1 MRRLE
6 IILSRLIWF
15 IPTLFGLVFV
25 VFFISNVIPTDPAR
39 IVAGENATEA
49 QVQAL
54 RAEMGLDQ
62 PLYIQ
67 FGRYIA
73 DLVTGDLGNSLYTQ
87 RAISD
92 DLLHRLPATLELTTA
107 AMIIAIGLGVP
118 LGVISAVKRN
128 SITDQTLRVLS
139 VSGLAVASFWLAMEL
154 QMYFSTKLGWT
165 PLNGR
170 VDGWGPEEITGFYLI
185 DSVLTGDWTSFWDT
199 LHHMLL
205 PAITL
210 ALPAA
215 ATLVRFTR
223 AGVLEVINSNF
234 VLYERAMG
242 LPTTLIT
249 WKYVLR
255 NALISTVTQIGLI
268 FGTLFA
274 GAVVVEAVFDWPGL
288 GTYAVQSILQSDTK
302 AILGFSIIV
311 GVVFIGVNLLVDIIH
326 TFIDPRTLK

>member
-6 IILSRLIWF
+6 IILSRLVWF

-39 IVAGENATEA
+39 IVAGENATET
-49 QVQAL
+49 QVQEL
-54 RAEMGLDQ
+54 RVEMGLDQ
-62 PLYIQ
+62 PLYVQ
-67 FGRYIA
+67 FARYVG
-73 DLVTGDLGNSLYTQ
+73 DLATGDLGKSLYTQ
-87 RAISD
+87 RAIAD
-92 DLLHRLPATLELTTA
+92 DLLHRLPATLELTIA
-107 AMIIAIGLGVP
+107 AMIISIGIGVP
-118 LGVISAVKRN
+118 FGVISAVKRN
-128 SITDQTLRVLS
+128 SLIDQTLRVLS

-170 VDGWGPEEITGFYLI
+170 IGGWGPDEVTGFYVI
-185 DSVLTGDWTSFWDT
+185 DSIIAGDWASLWDT
-199 LHHMLL
+199 MLHMLL

-242 LPTTLIT
+242 FPTPLII

-268 FGTLFA
+268 FGALFS

-326 TFIDPRTLK
+326 TFIDPRTIQ

>member
-6 IILSRLIWF
+6 MILSRLIWF

-25 VFFISNVIPTDPAR
+25 VFFISNVVPTDPAR

-49 QVQAL
+49 QVAAL
-54 RAEMGLDQ
+54 RSEMGLDK
-62 PLYIQ
+62 PLPVQ
-67 FGRYIA
+67 FAIYVR
-73 DLVTGDLGNSLYTQ
+73 DLATGDLGNSLYTR
-87 RAISD
+87 RAISE
-92 DLLHRLPATLELTTA
+92 DLLHRLPATLELTMA
-107 AMIIAIGLGVP
+107 AMIIAVGLGVP
-118 LGVISAVKRN
+118 LGVISAVRRN
-128 SITDQTLRVLS
+128 SLVDQVLRILS

-154 QMYFSTKLGWT
+154 QMFFSTRLGWT

-170 VDGWGPEEITGFYLI
+170 IAGWGPDEITGFYVI
-185 DSVLTGDWTSFWDT
+185 DSVLTGDWTSLGDAV
-199 LHHMLL
+199 LHMLL

-223 AGVLEVINSNF
+223 AGVLEVINSNY

-242 LPTTLIT
+242 FPRPLII

-268 FGTLFA
+268 FGSLFA

-302 AILGFSIIV
+302 AILGFSIVV
-311 GVVFIGVNLLVDIIH
+311 GIVFIGVNLLVDIVH

>member
-6 IILSRLIWF
+6 LVLSRLVWF
-15 IPTLFGLVFV
+15 IPTLFGLVFL

-62 PLYIQ
+62 PLHIQ
-67 FGRYIA
+67 FGRYIG
-73 DLVTGDLGNSLYTQ
+73 DLATGDMGRSLYTR

-92 DLLHRLPATLELTTA
+92 DLMHRLPATLELTFA

-118 LGVISAVKRN
+118 AGVISAVRRN
-128 SITDQTLRVLS
+128 SLTDQVLRVLS

-154 QMYFSTKLGWT
+154 QMFFSTRLGWM

-170 VDGWGPEEITGFYLI
+170 VSGWGPDEITGFYVI
-185 DSVLTGDWTSFWDT
+185 DSILSGDWESLRDT
-199 LHHMLL
+199 LHHMIL
-205 PAITL
+205 PAFTL

-223 AGVLEVINSNF
+223 AGVLEVINSNY
-234 VLYERAMG
+234 VTYERAMG
-242 LPTTLIT
+242 FPTPLII

-268 FGTLFA
+268 FGALFA

-311 GVVFIGVNLLVDIIH
+311 GIVFIGVNLLVDIIH

>member
-6 IILSRLIWF
+6 IILSRLVWF

-39 IVAGENATEA
+39 IIAGENATEA
-49 QVQAL
+49 QVVAL

-62 PLYIQ
+62 PLYVQ
-67 FGRYIA
+67 FGRYVA
-73 DLVTGDLGNSLYTQ
+73 DLATGDLGKSLYTQ

-92 DLLHRLPATLELTTA
+92 DLLHRLPATLELTIA

-128 SITDQTLRVLS
+128 SLIDQTLRVLS

-154 QMYFSTKLGWT
+154 QMYFSTRLGWT

-170 VDGWGPEEITGFYLI
+170 IAGWGPEDITGFYVL
-185 DSVLTGDWTSFWDT
+185 DSVLTGDWASLWDAM
-199 LHHMLL
+199 HHMLL
-205 PAITL
+205 PAVTL

-242 LPTTLIT
+242 MPSPVII

-288 GTYAVQSILQSDTK
+288 GTYAVQSILQSDTR

-311 GVVFIGVNLLVDIIH
+311 GVVFIGVNLLVDILH

>member
-6 IILSRLIWF
+6 IILSRLVWF

-39 IVAGENATEA
+39 IIAGENATEA
-49 QVQAL
+49 QVVAL

-62 PLYIQ
+62 PVYIQ
-67 FGRYIA
+67 FGRYVA
-73 DLVTGDLGNSLYTQ
+73 GLATGDLGKSMYTQ
-87 RAISD
+87 REISE
-92 DLLHRLPATLELTTA
+92 DLLRRLPATLELTLA
-107 AMIIAIGLGVP
+107 AMILAVGLGVP
-118 LGVISAVKRN
+118 LGVISAVRRN
-128 SITDQTLRVLS
+128 SMVDQTLRLLS

-170 VDGWGPEEITGFYLI
+170 IGGWGPEEITGFYVL
-185 DSVLTGDWTSFWDT
+185 DSILTQDWASLGDT
-199 LHHMLL
+199 LHHLLL

-242 LPTTLIT
+242 IPVPLII

-268 FGTLFA
+268 FGALFA

-302 AILGFSIIV
+302 AILGFSVVV
-311 GVVFIGVNLLVDIIH
+311 GVVFIGVNLLVDITH

>member
-6 IILSRLIWF
+6 IILSRLVWF

-39 IVAGENATEA
+39 IVAGENATET

-54 RAEMGLDQ
+54 RIEMGLDQ
-62 PLYIQ
+62 PLYVQ
-67 FGRYIA
+67 FTRYIA
-73 DLVTGDLGNSLYTQ
+73 DLAAGDLGKSLYTQ

-92 DLLHRLPATLELTTA
+92 DLLHRLPATLELTLA
-107 AMIIAIGLGVP
+107 AMIISIGIGVP
-118 LGVISAVKRN
+118 FGVISAVKRN
-128 SITDQTLRVLS
+128 SFVDQSLRILS

-170 VDGWGPEEITGFYLI
+170 IGGWGPDEITGFYVI
-185 DSVLTGDWTSFWDT
+185 DSILAGDWASLWDT
-199 LHHMLL
+199 IIHMLL
-205 PAITL
+205 PATTL

-242 LPTTLIT
+242 FPTPLII

-268 FGTLFA
+268 FGALFS

-302 AILGFSIIV
+302 AILGFSIVV

-326 TFIDPRTLK
+326 TFIDPRTIQ

>member
-6 IILSRLIWF
+6 IILSRLVWF
-15 IPTLFGLVFV
+15 VPTLFGLVFV

-39 IVAGENATEA
+39 IVAGENATTA
-49 QVQAL
+49 QVEAL

-62 PLYIQ
+62 PLYVQ

-87 RAISD
+87 RAISE

-107 AMIIAIGLGVP
+107 AMILAIGLGVP
-118 LGVISAVKRN
+118 LGVISAVNRN
-128 SITDQTLRVLS
+128 TLIDQTLRVLS

-170 VDGWGPEEITGFYLI
+170 VGGWGPQEITGFYII
-185 DSVLTGDWTSFWDT
+185 DSILTRDWSSLWDT
-199 LHHMLL
+199 LHHILL

-242 LPTTLIT
+242 FPITLII

-255 NALISTVTQIGLI
+255 NALISTVTQIGLV

-302 AILGFSIIV
+302 AVLGFSIIV
-311 GVVFIGVNLLVDIIH
+311 GIVFIGVNLLVDIIH

>member
-6 IILSRLIWF
+6 IILSRLVWF

-39 IVAGENATEA
+39 IIAGENATES
-49 QVQAL
+49 QVVAL

-62 PLYIQ
+62 PLHIQ
-67 FGRYIA
+67 FGRYVA
-73 DLVTGDLGNSLYTQ
+73 DLATGDLGKSLYTQ

-92 DLLHRLPATLELTTA
+92 DLLHRLPATLELTIA

-128 SITDQTLRVLS
+128 SLIDQVLRLLS

-154 QMYFSTKLGWT
+154 QMYFSTRLGWT

-170 VDGWGPEEITGFYLI
+170 IAGWGPEDITGFYVL
-185 DSVLTGDWTSFWDT
+185 DSVLTGDWASLWDAM
-199 LHHMLL
+199 HHMLL

-223 AGVLEVINSNF
+223 AGVLEVVNSNF

-242 LPTTLIT
+242 MPSAVII

-288 GTYAVQSILQSDTK
+288 GTYAVPSILHSDTR

-311 GVVFIGVNLLVDIIH
+311 GVVFIGVNLLVDILH

>member
-6 IILSRLIWF
+6 IILSRLVWF

-62 PLYIQ
+62 PLYVQ
-67 FGRYIA
+67 FGRYVA
-73 DLVTGDLGNSLYTQ
+73 DLATGDLGNSLYTQ
-87 RAISD
+87 RAIAD
-92 DLLHRLPATLELTTA
+92 DLLHRLPATLELTMA
-107 AMIIAIGLGVP
+107 AMVIAIGLGVP
-118 LGVISAVKRN
+118 LGVISAVRRN
-128 SITDQTLRVLS
+128 SLIDQTLRLLS
-139 VSGLAVASFWLAMEL
+139 ISGLAVASFWLAMEL
-154 QMYFSTKLGWT
+154 QMFFSTKLGWT

-170 VDGWGPEEITGFYLI
+170 IAGWGPDEVTGFYLI
-185 DSVLTGDWTSFWDT
+185 DSVLTGDWTSFRDT

-242 LPTTLIT
+242 FPTPLII

>member
-6 IILSRLIWF
+6 IIVSRLIWF

-25 VFFISNVIPTDPAR
+25 AFFISNVIPTDPAR
-39 IVAGENATEA
+39 IIAGENATEV

-62 PLYIQ
+62 PLYVQ
-67 FGRYIA
+67 FGRYLSGLA
-73 DLVTGDLGNSLYTQ
+73 TGDMGKSLYTQ
-87 RAISD
+87 REISQ
-92 DLLHRLPATLELTTA
+92 DLLRRLPATLELTMA
-107 AMIIAIGLGVP
+107 AMVIAVGLGVP

-128 SITDQTLRVLS
+128 SMVDQVLRLLS
-139 VSGLAVASFWLAMEL
+139 VSGLAIASFWLAMEL

-170 VDGWGPEEITGFYLI
+170 VSGWGPEPITGFYII
-185 DSVLTGDWTSFWDT
+185 DSILNRDWESLWDS
-199 LHHMLL
+199 LHHLLL
-205 PAITL
+205 PSITL

-242 LPTTLIT
+242 IPMPLII

-268 FGTLFA
+268 FGALFA

-302 AILGFSIIV
+302 AILGFSVIV
-311 GVVFIGVNLLVDIIH
+311 GVVFIGVNLLVDITH